1 MYPLL
6 SIDPANGWSAAV
18 SLKLNPKSILLTFLF
33 IILLIVVANMA
44 GIWARFYLQF
54 PHIKSFIRLV
64 DVDTEMNI
72 PTLYSSFAMFV
83 ASALLALVGYMHRVR
98 RESGFPWF
106 GLAFIFIFL
115 SIDES
120 SEFHEMLVGPV
131 RETLHTSGVFY
142 FAWVIPY
149 GIVAIVLGTAYFR
162 FLLNLPKNMLGLY
175 LLSGVVFLSGAIG
188 LELVGGVIAQKSG
201 TESFIYAISY
211 TCEETL
217 EMLGIALLIYTTS
230 RYIVQVF
237 PGTKLE
243 FVESK

>member
-1 MYPLL
+1 M
-6 SIDPANGWSAAV
+6 SV
-18 SLKLNPKSILLTFLF
+18 KLNPKSIFLTFLF
-33 IILLIVVANMA
+33 IIVLLVIANLVGVYA
-44 GIWARFYLQF
+44 QFYLHF

-83 ASALLALVGYMHRVR
+83 ASSLLALVGYMHRVR
-98 RESGFPWF
+98 KESSFPWF

-149 GIVAIVLGTAYFR
+149 GILAIVLGIAYFR
-162 FLLNLPKNMLGLY
+162 FLLNLPRNILGLY
-175 LLSGVVFLSGAIG
+175 VLSGVVFLSGALG
-188 LELVGGVIAQKSG
+188 LELLGGVIAQKSG
-201 TESFIYAISY
+201 TDSFIYAMSY